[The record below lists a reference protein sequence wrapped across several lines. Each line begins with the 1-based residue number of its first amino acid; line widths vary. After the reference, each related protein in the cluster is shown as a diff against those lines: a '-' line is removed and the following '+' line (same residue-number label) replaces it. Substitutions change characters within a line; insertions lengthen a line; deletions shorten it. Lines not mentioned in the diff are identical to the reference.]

1 MQPTGKKLLT
11 QNDTTMTIT
20 FEHTDETIRSLEQ
33 KFVPERGKGVKPT
46 VIGIALSGEGGG
58 NWHLAIADGV
68 AQVHAGVAEKPGAT
82 IKASASDFLALLR
95 GDLDGTRAFMTG
107 KVRASG
113 NLRLLTQFG
122 EWFAL

>member
-1 MQPTGKKLLT
+1 
-11 QNDTTMTIT
+11 MTIT
-20 FEHTDETIRSLEQ
+20 FERTDETIRSLEQ
-33 KFVPERGKGVKPT
+33 KFVPERAKGAKPA

-58 NWHLAIADGV
+58 DWHLAIADGT
-68 AQVHAGVAEKPGAT
+68 AQVHAGAAEKPGAT
-82 IKASASDFLALLR
+82 IKASASDFLAMLS
-95 GDLDGTRAFMTG
+95 GELDGTRAFMTG